1 MPHFPLTILLY
12 EVKKI
17 GRRAPELEKQ
27 LRTLKRKNTVV
38 KIGKFYPSH
47 KSKSEINVLMHSVP
61 DKSQLQKCFASAGS
75 PKELCK
81 HSGITDTW
89 QSGMESDSQVPS
101 TGL

>member
-1 MPHFPLTILLY
+1 M
-12 EVKKI
+12 
-17 GRRAPELEKQ
+17 
-27 LRTLKRKNTVV
+27 V
-38 KIGKFYPSH
+38 KIGKFYPSR

-75 PKELCK
+75 PKELFK

-89 QSGMESDSQVPS
+89 QSGTASESQVPG